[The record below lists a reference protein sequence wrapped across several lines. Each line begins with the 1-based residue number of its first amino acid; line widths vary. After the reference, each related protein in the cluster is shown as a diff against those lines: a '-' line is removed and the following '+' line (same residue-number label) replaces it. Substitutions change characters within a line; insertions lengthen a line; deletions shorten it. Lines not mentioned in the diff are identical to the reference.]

1 MDYLKLFLIIAL
13 ALISSVTI
21 AEQDC
26 EPTPHRTTGTHYKP
40 VTVEKINVS
49 KGIIV
54 RGQILDWDCNPI
66 PNAKVS
72 HWQGGEAG
80 RYVDY
85 LYAYMYA
92 DDQGRFEFESE
103 WPNLPTPHIHFI
115 IEANG
120 YQILETQWRGRERQ
134 DVIEFDMVLTP
145 N

>member
-1 MDYLKLFLIIAL
+1 MRILLIFLITLLPMHAF
-13 ALISSVTI
+13 ADS
-21 AEQDC
+21 DC

-40 VTVEKINVS
+40 VTVEKVNVG
-49 KGIIV
+49 KGIV
-54 RGQILDWDCNPI
+54 VKGQILDWDCNPV
-66 PNAKVS
+66 PGAKVS

-92 DDQGRFEFESE
+92 DDEGRFEFESE

-115 IEANG
+115 IEAEG
-120 YQILETQWRGRERQ
+120 FDILETQWRGRDRQ

-145 N
+145 SS